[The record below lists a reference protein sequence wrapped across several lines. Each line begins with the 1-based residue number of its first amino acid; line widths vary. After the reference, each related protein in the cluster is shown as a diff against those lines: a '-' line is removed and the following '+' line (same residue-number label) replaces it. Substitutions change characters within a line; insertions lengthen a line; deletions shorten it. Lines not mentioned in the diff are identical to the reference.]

1 MNLQHLKYAVEVEK
15 TGSITQAAENLYMG
29 QPNLSKAIKELE
41 GTLGVVIFKRTSK
54 GVLPTEQGKEFL
66 RYAKSIL
73 DQVERMED
81 LYRSGGEGR
90 LHFSAAVPRASY
102 IAHAFTNFTCRLP
115 ADMHTELTYKETNA
129 LRTIQNLLTDEYKLG
144 IIRYASQ
151 FDTHFKS
158 MLEEKNFNYELIAEY
173 SHVIVLSAES
183 PLAKKDD
190 ILPQDLREYTQIVY
204 SDLYV
209 PSVPLSLLKKEELP
223 DPTTN
228 KICVFERASQFN
240 LLSHNPATFLFASPI
255 PPELLSQYHLV
266 QKRCPS
272 LSRMYR
278 DVLVHRRDY
287 ALTELDRLF
296 IEEVVRLKR
305 RIFIDTDT
313 WE

>member
-1 MNLQHLKYAVEVEK
+1 MNLLHMKYAVVIAEK
-15 TGSITQAAENLYMG
+15 KSINRAAEVLFVG
-29 QPNLSKAIKELE
+29 QSALSRSVKELE
-41 GTLGVVIFKRTSK
+41 SSLGVTLFERSAK
-54 GVLPTEQGKEFL
+54 GMFL
-66 RYAKSIL
+66 TPEGEVFIQHAKSL
-73 DQVERMED
+73 LEQVDALETMF
-81 LYRSGGEGR
+81 LTGR
-90 LHFSAAVPRASY
+90 KTRRFSVCVPRASY

-144 IIRYASQ
+144 IVRYASQ

-240 LLSHNPATFLFASPI
+240 LLSHNPATYLFASPI